1 MSETVLST
9 VFVSHCLTPQRT
21 ASQRNKRSRAEVA
34 PDQRLPVAPLLVRK
48 NAGFITSESLR
59 RVERANAT
67 GVEIDRACWLAVFVS
82 VARYRQHE
90 LFVCH
95 VYSALGAGGSGL
107 QCVGFNHAPP
117 DSPPKTHISQSDRGT
132 LHASRTLPSRYPR
145 NISPPCGAVSIGFHS
160 SSMSIRPAL
169 SAA

>member
-1 MSETVLST
+1 
-9 VFVSHCLTPQRT
+9 
-21 ASQRNKRSRAEVA
+21 
-34 PDQRLPVAPLLVRK
+34 
-48 NAGFITSESLR
+48 
-59 RVERANAT
+59 
-67 GVEIDRACWLAVFVS
+67 
-82 VARYRQHE
+82 